1 MPPIISA
8 LSYAS
13 KVFKTVKKKK
23 KMQLNMA
30 LDTK

>member
-23 KMQLNMA
+23 KDATQHGLRY
-30 LDTK
+30 